1 MMMGKLLLLLAAP
14 TVSAFTAS
22 NQNIRVRTPTTV
34 LHAERPTSTDA
45 TTNTRRN
52 FLASLTSATAATVGL
67 TSLPFASFAEEEVSP
82 SSELTDVYFGVGCY
96 WHIQHEFVEAERKL
110 LSRSDSQLTS
120 RTGYAGGTGT
130 DREGRVC
137 YHNFQGVADYGK
149 YGHGEV
155 VGMTIPENQIGN
167 FAKEYFDLFTA
178 KGERVD
184 PMDRGGEY
192 RSLLGLPGGTNHI
205 MYKEVEKAADWRLER
220 EQIRILLGG
229 NWCMCMIP
237 KNSHSIKQNYTIN
250 FITISNP
257 QLMER
262 NTITLRIRLL
272 RMVESR
278 LPDVLIVFRLACTAE

>member
-205 MYKEVEKAADWRLER
+205 MYKEVEKAAEAKGMRLEAGKGADPDTLGR
-220 EQIRILLGG
+220 KLVYVYDTKKFPFYQAELYHQFHNDFQSPAYGKKYNNLANQAFEDGRI
-229 NWCMCMIP
+229 
-237 KNSHSIKQNYTIN
+237 K
-250 FITISNP
+250 ITGC
-257 QLMER
+257 
-262 NTITLRIRLL
+262 
-272 RMVESR
+272 
-278 LPDVLIVFRLACTAE
+278 PDRV